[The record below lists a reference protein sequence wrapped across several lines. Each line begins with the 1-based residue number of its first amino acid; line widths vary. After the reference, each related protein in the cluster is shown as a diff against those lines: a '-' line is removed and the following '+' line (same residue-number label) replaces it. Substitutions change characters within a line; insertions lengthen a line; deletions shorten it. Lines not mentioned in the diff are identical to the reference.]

1 MKNRSPFVFF
11 LLISLCFLMSQDFS
25 DGPYGSGYYD
35 IAGPFTVNDLNASV
49 LGDIN
54 DDEILNVQD
63 IIILVNTII
72 GNIEL
77 SDEQIDSA
85 DVNNDANIDVLDI
98 VIMVN
103 MILYPQPSG
112 WDFETE
118 WNGMDSY
125 IFVHYSS
132 SVSGSAA
139 LWVSNTKAQFLEN
152 SPLNTHYFFISDRLT
167 APADIQVIKTA
178 FDEIIAT
185 LPENLQ
191 THWGNHLHYIPD
203 RSSTLN
209 NWLAESLAGEYSLG
223 INRFQKISQIGYL
236 GNPNG
241 FSGTH
246 ISYLAHEAVYYN
258 YEWDTFAGT
267 SEDFLEITLFDS
279 VVYSGGWSP
288 TITSSIELPDEE
300 TLSQFS
306 RMEVEAFMPC
316 VDYDDDN
323 CDDYDRT
330 SRLRI
335 CDADD
340 TDCYEMVRWITP
352 FDRQPHWLTDIT
364 SFISMLQPGGEK
376 LFKFNVSGWPNSIIT
391 VKLRLYE
398 EVSEIQPKEF
408 IYLWGGAQFNS
419 NYNNN
424 HDPVIFSIP
433 ENAQRI
439 EFATYITGHGGGC
452 DNGNCAEFCN
462 SKHMFEVNG
471 GVGSFEKS
479 HPEAS
484 LLTDCMELE
493 SISEGVIPNQWGT
506 WGYGRAGWCPGL
518 DVEPFI
524 VDITEYI
531 MPGEENIMTYDAC
544 WVPWGTECSGD
555 WPVPI
560 DCGGGYQAEIIMSS
574 YIIIFY

>member
-1 MKNRSPFVFF
+1 
-11 LLISLCFLMSQDFS
+11 
-25 DGPYGSGYYD
+25 
-35 IAGPFTVNDLNASV
+35 
-49 LGDIN
+49 
-54 DDEILNVQD
+54 
-63 IIILVNTII
+63 
-72 GNIEL
+72 
-77 SDEQIDSA
+77 
-85 DVNNDANIDVLDI
+85 
-98 VIMVN
+98 
-103 MILYPQPSG
+103 
-112 WDFETE
+112 
-118 WNGMDSY
+118 
-125 IFVHYSS
+125 
-132 SVSGSAA
+132 
-139 LWVSNTKAQFLEN
+139 
-152 SPLNTHYFFISDRLT
+152 
-167 APADIQVIKTA
+167 
-178 FDEIIAT
+178 
-185 LPENLQ
+185 
-191 THWGNHLHYIPD
+191 
-203 RSSTLN
+203 
-209 NWLAESLAGEYSLG
+209 
-223 INRFQKISQIGYL
+223 
-236 GNPNG
+236 
-241 FSGTH
+241 
-246 ISYLAHEAVYYN
+246 
-258 YEWDTFAGT
+258 
-267 SEDFLEITLFDS
+267 
-279 VVYSGGWSP
+279 
-288 TITSSIELPDEE
+288 
-300 TLSQFS
+300 
-306 RMEVEAFMPC
+306 
-316 VDYDDDN
+316 
-323 CDDYDRT
+323 
-330 SRLRI
+330 
-335 CDADD
+335 
-340 TDCYEMVRWITP
+340 
-352 FDRQPHWLTDIT
+352 
-364 SFISMLQPGGEK
+364 MLQPGGEK

-574 YIIIFY
+574 YIIIWY